1 MGGGEWTSEAYTT
14 YTKSY
19 RGMDATTYSASTVG
33 AQEVFRSRRL
43 DAMLNPYKVI
53 RECVDSAEHPK
64 TFPVILALDV
74 TGSMGPTAAK
84 VAKSLG
90 IIMSDLYADDSIQDI
105 EFCVM
110 AIGDLYC
117 DRAPVQM
124 SQFES
129 DVRIAEQLDKI
140 WFEGGGGA
148 NKWESY
154 TAAWY
159 MGARHCKL
167 DCWARGGKGVIITI
181 GDEQINPVLQK
192 DYITKYIGD
201 SLQADIETSDLYAEA
216 KEKFDIY
223 HISVDDIENCY
234 KRNNRGP
241 TGILDDSWKSVIGQ
255 NYRVSTL
262 NALAKTITDIVIE
275 SYSGDTFSTV
285 MSDGI
290 SW

>member
-1 MGGGEWTSEAYTT
+1 MGGGEWTAEAYST

-19 RGMDATTYSASTVG
+19 RGMDATTYSTSTVG
-33 AQEVFRSRRL
+33 AQEVFRLRSL

-53 RECVDSAEHPK
+53 RECADSAEHPK

-154 TAAWY
+154 TAVWY

-167 DCWARGGKGVIITI
+167 DCWGRGGKGVIITI

-201 SLQADIETSDLYAEA
+201 SMQADIETADLYAEA
-216 KEKFDIY
+216 KEKFDIF
-223 HISVDDIENCY
+223 HISVDDAENSY
-234 KRNNRGP
+234 RRNNRSP
-241 TGILDDSWKSVIGQ
+241 AGILDDSWQSVIGQ

-262 NALAKTITDIVIE
+262 NGLAKTITDIVIE
-275 SYSGDTFSTV
+275 SYSGDAVSTFA
-285 MSDGI
+285 SDGI